1 MNRTCGVSKIQI
13 IPEQVSAQ
21 RQWREAYPGRQN
33 KQIRKSG
40 INRHRESDIWNGRVK
55 NLSARYMI
63 KFTSHPSIP
72 GTSVT
77 SSPRVKIGLTVIW
90 KYGGSTKHNRTRPR
104 KGHLRRN
111 FTPIRTY
118 KRKITALSEDHMC
131 CACIINI
138 YFQKVVHYA
147 TNGHR
152 PILWSTLSSH

>member
-1 MNRTCGVSKIQI
+1 MNSTCGVSKIQI

-40 INRHRESDIWNGRVK
+40 INRHTESDIWNGRVK

-118 KRKITALSEDHMC
+118 KRIWKSQLYQKITCVVHALSTFISKNLFITPPMGIDQS
-131 CACIINI
+131 
-138 YFQKVVHYA
+138 F
-147 TNGHR
+147 
-152 PILWSTLSSH
+152 